1 MTDALLELARHGL
14 LDLPWWGVLL
24 AAIAM
29 CHFTV
34 LAVTLYLHRDE
45 THRGIDLH
53 PAVRHAF
60 RAWLWLA
67 TGIITKEWVA
77 IHRKHHAKCE
87 TVEDPHSPVI
97 FGIERVLLEGRELY
111 VIEAGKP
118 ETLEKYGRGTP
129 DDWLERNLYAR
140 RAYLGV
146 YSMLVI
152 DVLLFGAIG
161 VTIFAA
167 QMVTIPVLAA
177 GVINGLGHWTGYRT
191 FECKDASR
199 NVVPWGVI
207 AGGEELHNNHHAFP
221 SSAKFALRPF
231 EFDIGWAYIRGLAAV
246 GLCRVRRVA
255 PSPAFS
261 PRSSLDLDAVRAVL
275 INRMH
280 VLRDYTLNVV
290 MPTWRAEARALRD
303 RVLAAR
309 RNRRLLTREPSLL
322 EPAEHTELGLVLDR
336 SAQLRT
342 VYEFRLR
349 LTALW
354 EAQAASNE
362 RLVDEFREWSRAAEA
377 TRIEALA
384 AFAERLRGYALSAS
398 SEPSPA

>member
-24 AAIAM
+24 TALAM
-29 CHFTV
+29 TQLTV
-34 LAVTLYLHRDE
+34 AAVTLYLHRDQ

-60 RAWLWLA
+60 RAWLWLS
-67 TGIITKEWVA
+67 TGIVTKEWVA

-87 TVEDPHSPVI
+87 TAEDPHSPVVY
-97 FGIERVLLEGRELY
+97 GIKRVLLEGRELY
-111 VIEAGKP
+111 VAEAGNP

-129 DDWLERNLYAR
+129 DDWLERNVYSCR
-140 RAYLGV
+140 TYLGI
-146 YSMLVI
+146 YSMLAI
-152 DVLLFGAIG
+152 DLLLFGAIG
-161 VTIFAA
+161 ITIFAA
-167 QMVTIPVLAA
+167 QMMTIPVLAA

-199 NVVPWGVI
+199 NVVPWGLV

-231 EFDIGWAYIRGLAAV
+231 EFDIGWAYIRGLAAL
-246 GLCRVRRVA
+246 GLCRVRRIAPHPERVA
-255 PSPAFS
+255 RPT
-261 PRSSLDLDAVRAVL
+261 LDLDAVRAVL

-280 VLRDYTLNVV
+280 VLRDYTLDVV
-290 MPTWRAEARALRD
+290 VPTWRLEAAALRD
-303 RVLAAR
+303 RMLAAR

-322 EPAEHTELGLVLDR
+322 APAERAEVTAMLER

-342 VYEFRLR
+342 VYEFRQR

-354 EAQAASNE
+354 EARAASNE
-362 RLVDEFREWSRAAEA
+362 RLVQEFREWCRAAEA

-384 AFAERLRGYALSAS
+384 EFAERLRGYAL
-398 SEPSPA
+398 EPAPRPA

>member
-1 MTDALLELARHGL
+1 MDLSL
-14 LDLPWWGVLL
+14 LDLPWWGLVLIT
-24 AAIAM
+24 AVM
-29 CHFTV
+29 CHLTV
-34 LAVTLYLHRDE
+34 MAVTLYLHRDQ

-53 PAVRHAF
+53 PALRHLF
-60 RAWLWLA
+60 RFWLWLA
-67 TGIITKEWVA
+67 TGIVTKEWVA

-87 TVEDPHSPVI
+87 TAEDPHSPVI
-97 FGIERVLLEGRELY
+97 FGIKRLLLEGRELY
-111 VIEAGKP
+111 VIESRKP

-129 DDWLERNLYAR
+129 DDWLEREVYAKR
-140 RAYLGV
+140 TYLGV
-146 YSMLVI
+146 YTMAAI
-152 DVLLFGAIG
+152 DVLLFGPIG
-161 VTIFAA
+161 LTVFAL
-167 QMVTIPVLAA
+167 QMITIPVLAA

-199 NVVPWGVI
+199 NVVPWGLV

-231 EFDIGWAYIRGLAAV
+231 EFDLGWAYIKGLAAL

-255 PSPAFS
+255 PVPQLDA
-261 PRSSLDLDAVRAVL
+261 PRATLDLDAVRAVL
-275 INRMH
+275 LNRMH

-290 MPTWRAEARALRD
+290 VPTWRAEAAALAD
-303 RVLAAR
+303 RMLAAR
-309 RNRRLLTREPSLL
+309 RNQRLLTREPSLL
-322 EPAEHTELGLVLDR
+322 DAGEHTALAQMLER

-342 VYEFRLR
+342 VYEFRQR

-362 RLVDEFREWSRAAEA
+362 RLVQEFRDWSREAEA

-384 AFAERLRGYALSAS
+384 DFAARLRGYTL
-398 SEPSPA
+398 EPATA

>member
-1 MTDALLELARHGL
+1 MPLSL

-24 AAIAM
+24 AALAM
-29 CHFTV
+29 TQFTV
-34 LAVTLYLHRDE
+34 AAVTLYLHRDQ

-60 RAWLWLA
+60 RAWLWLS

-77 IHRKHHAKCE
+77 IHRKHHAKVE

-97 FGIERVLLEGRELY
+97 FGIKRVLLEGRELY
-111 VIEAGKP
+111 CIEAAKP
-118 ETLEKYGRGTP
+118 ETLAKYGRGTP
-129 DDWLERNLYAR
+129 DDWLERELYAKH
-140 RAYLGV
+140 AYLGV
-146 YSMLVI
+146 YTMLAI
-152 DVLLFGAIG
+152 DLVLFGPIG
-161 VTIFAA
+161 LTIFAA
-167 QMVTIPVLAA
+167 QMITIPVLAA

-199 NVVPWGVI
+199 NVLPWGLI

-221 SSAKFALRPF
+221 SSAKFALRAF
-231 EFDIGWAYIRGLAAV
+231 EFDIGWAYIRGLAAL
-246 GLCRVRRVA
+246 GLCRIRRVA
-255 PSPAFS
+255 PTPLLDAPRPAI
-261 PRSSLDLDAVRAVL
+261 DLDAVRAVL

-290 MPTWRAEARALRD
+290 VPTWRAEAHALRD

-309 RNRRLLTREPSLL
+309 RNRRLLIREPSLL
-322 EPAEHTELGLVLDR
+322 APTEHLELSLVLAR

-342 VYEFRLR
+342 VYEFRAR

-354 EAQAASNE
+354 DARAASNE
-362 RLVDEFREWSRAAEA
+362 RLVQQFRDWCEAAEA
-377 TRIEALA
+377 TGIDSLER
-384 AFAERLRGYALSAS
+384 FAERLRAYTLAA
-398 SEPSPA
+398 SPAPG